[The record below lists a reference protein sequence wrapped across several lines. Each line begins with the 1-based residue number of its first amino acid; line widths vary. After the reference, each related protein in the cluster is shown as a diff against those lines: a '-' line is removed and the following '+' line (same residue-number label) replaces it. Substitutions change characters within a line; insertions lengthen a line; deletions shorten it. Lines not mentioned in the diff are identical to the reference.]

1 MARISLRHCS
11 FCRKVSMVFARSF
24 GIALVVANFV
34 QKTVGS
40 CYTKPMLIRIA
51 FLILVAFGG
60 AALTLQA
67 AWNARLRVATASP
80 VLTTIISI
88 TVTLVTLVT
97 LWATGLTN
105 RGSVPA
111 FGSIPKWAW
120 LGGICAAYYLIA
132 SLVALP
138 KLGAA
143 SVFSLV
149 IAGQV
154 LTAVALDSVGAF
166 GVPQISLSMT
176 KIVGAILL
184 LVGVVLI
191 QKA

>member
-1 MARISLRHCS
+1 
-11 FCRKVSMVFARSF
+11 
-24 GIALVVANFV
+24 
-34 QKTVGS
+34 
-40 CYTKPMLIRIA
+40 MLTRFA
-51 FLILVAFGG
+51 FLLLVAFGG

-105 RGSVPA
+105 RGSVPSL
-111 FGSIPKWAW
+111 GSVPKWAW
-120 LGGICAAYYLIA
+120 LGGVCAAYYLIA
-132 SLVALP
+132 SLIALP

-143 SVFSLV
+143 PVFSLV

-154 LTAVALDSVGAF
+154 LTALALDSIGAF
-166 GVPQISLSMT
+166 GVPQISLSVT
-176 KIVGAILL
+176 KVIGVLL
-184 LVGVVLI
+184 LLAGVVLI

>member
-1 MARISLRHCS
+1 
-11 FCRKVSMVFARSF
+11 
-24 GIALVVANFV
+24 
-34 QKTVGS
+34 
-40 CYTKPMLIRIA
+40 MLTRLA
-51 FLILVAFGG
+51 FFFLVALGG

-67 AWNARLRVATASP
+67 AWNARLRMATGSP
-80 VLTTIISI
+80 VLTTMISI
-88 TVTLVTLVT
+88 TVTLVTLFT
-97 LWATGLTN
+97 LWVSGVTN

-111 FGSIPKWAW
+111 FGSVPKWAW

-143 SVFSLV
+143 PVFALV

-154 LTAVALDSVGAF
+154 LTAVLLDTVGAF
-166 GVPQISLSMT
+166 GVPQVPLSMT
-176 KIVGAILL
+176 KIVGAVLL
-184 LVGVVLI
+184 LVGVLLI